1 MSHNPFHMLK
11 VASVAR
17 NTRDAVVVTF
27 DLPPE
32 LAGDFRFRPGQYLTL
47 RTRLDGE
54 EVRRSYSICSAP
66 GDGVLRVAIK
76 KVDEGVFSNWANH
89 ELQPGQSLE
98 VMPPAGNFTV
108 DFDPDNARH
117 YVAFA
122 VGSGITPV
130 FSLVKS
136 ALSAEPRSRF
146 TLFFGNRASSS
157 VLFREEIEDLKN
169 LYMERFS
176 LVYIMSRESQDI
188 ELFNGRL
195 DGDKVDQLLTA
206 WMRPGDIDYAFVCG
220 PQTMIESVVEH
231 LQARGMPKS
240 HIKFE
245 LFGAPKGPRA
255 LRTGRDAPA
264 APGKGQCEVT
274 VVQDGHS
281 RTFFIDKN
289 KDSVLDS
296 ALAQGVEL
304 PYSCKGG
311 VCSTCRCKVV
321 AGEVDMDANFA
332 LEDYEVARGFV
343 LSCQS
348 YPVSCEDS
356 IGCMHGSSEPDLRN
370 WKSPTP
376 QFTQG

>member
-1 MSHNPFHMLK
+1 MSSSFHTLK
-11 VASVAR
+11 VASVER

-27 DLPPE
+27 ELPPS
-32 LAGDFRFRPGQYLTL
+32 LAAEFAFRPGQYLTL
-47 RTRLDGE
+47 RTRMGGE

-76 KVDEGVFSNWANH
+76 RVDEGTFSTWANH
-89 ELQPGQSLE
+89 ELQSGQDLDVMSPDGNFTIDFDPGQS
-98 VMPPAGNFTV
+98 
-108 DFDPDNARH
+108 RH
-117 YVAFA
+117 YAAFA

-130 FSLVKS
+130 LSLVKA
-136 ALSAEPRSRF
+136 ALSTEPDSRF

-169 LYMERFS
+169 RYMERFA
-176 LVYIMSRESQDI
+176 LAYIMSREAQDI

-195 DGDKVDQLLTA
+195 DGDKVGELLRTWLPA
-206 WMRPGDIDYAFVCG
+206 DDIDYAFVCG
-220 PQTMIESVVEH
+220 PHTMIESVVER
-231 LQARGMPKS
+231 LQALGVPKD

-245 LFGAPKGPRA
+245 LFGAPKGPRS
-255 LRTGRDAPA
+255 LRTGRESAV

-274 VVQDGHS
+274 VIKDGHS
-281 RTFFIDKN
+281 RSFHIAKN
-289 KDSVLDS
+289 RDSVLDS
-296 ALAQGVEL
+296 ALEQGIDL

-321 AGEVDMDANFA
+321 EGEVDMDANFA

-348 YPVSCEDS
+348 YPVSDRLVLDFDQE
-356 IGCMHGSSEPDLRN
+356 
-370 WKSPTP
+370 T
-376 QFTQG
+376 

>member
-1 MSHNPFHMLK
+1 MTSTLFHPLQ

-27 DLPPE
+27 EVP
-32 LAGDFRFRPGQYLTL
+32 AYLTL
-47 RTRLDGE
+47 RAQINGQQL
-54 EVRRSYSICSAP
+54 RRSYSICSSP
-66 GDGVLRVAIK
+66 QDQCLRVAIK
-76 KVDEGVFSNWANH
+76 KVDDGVFSSWASQS
-89 ELQPGQSLE
+89 LQAGQTLE
-98 VMPPAGNFTV
+98 VMPPTGNFTV
-108 DFDPDNARH
+108 DFSSEHRRH

-130 FSLVKS
+130 FSLVKT
-136 ALSAEPRSRF
+136 ALSTEPHSSF

-176 LVYIMSRESQDI
+176 LVHVMSRETQDI

-195 DGDKVDQLLTA
+195 DGDKVDQLLSV
-206 WMRPGDIDYAFVCG
+206 WVRPGNIDYVFVCG
-220 PQTMIESVVEH
+220 PQTMIESVVQR
-231 LQARGMPKS
+231 LQARGIAKDR
-240 HIKFE
+240 IKFE

-255 LRTGRDAPA
+255 LRTGHDART

-274 VVQDGHS
+274 VLQDGFS
-281 RTFFIDKN
+281 RTFIIDKN

-296 ALAQGVEL
+296 ALAQGIEL

-311 VCSTCRCKVV
+311 VCSTCRAKVV
-321 AGEVDMDANFA
+321 QGEVDMDANFA

-343 LSCQS
+343 LCCQS
-348 YPVSCEDS
+348 FPVSDRLVIDFDQE
-356 IGCMHGSSEPDLRN
+356 
-370 WKSPTP
+370 T
-376 QFTQG
+376 

>member
-1 MSHNPFHMLK
+1 MNSTAFHTLK

-27 DLPPE
+27 DLPQE
-32 LAGDFRFRPGQYLTL
+32 LSDDFAFRPGQYLTL
-47 RTRLDGE
+47 RTHLSGE

-76 KVDEGVFSNWANH
+76 KVDEGLFSSWANH
-89 ELQPGQSLE
+89 QLQAGQTLE
-98 VMPPAGNFTV
+98 VMPPAGNFTIE
-108 DFDPDNARH
+108 FDPSQARR

-130 FSLVKS
+130 LSLVKT
-136 ALSAEPRSRF
+136 ALSTEPGSRF

-169 LYMERFS
+169 RYMERFS
-176 LVYIMSRESQDI
+176 LVYIMSREAQDI
-188 ELFNGRL
+188 DLFNGRL
-195 DGDKVDQLLTA
+195 DGDKVDQLLRV
-206 WMRPGDIDYAFVCG
+206 WMPPAQIDHAFVCG

-231 LQARGMPKS
+231 LQAQGIAKDR
-240 HIKFE
+240 IKFE

-255 LRTGRDAPA
+255 LRTGREALA

-274 VVQDGHS
+274 VVQDGHR

-289 KDSVLDS
+289 QDSVLDS

-311 VCSTCRCKVV
+311 VCSTCRCKVIE
-321 AGEVDMDANFA
+321 GEVDMDANFA

-348 YPVSCEDS
+348 FPVSDRLVIDFDQE
-356 IGCMHGSSEPDLRN
+356 
-370 WKSPTP
+370 T
-376 QFTQG
+376 